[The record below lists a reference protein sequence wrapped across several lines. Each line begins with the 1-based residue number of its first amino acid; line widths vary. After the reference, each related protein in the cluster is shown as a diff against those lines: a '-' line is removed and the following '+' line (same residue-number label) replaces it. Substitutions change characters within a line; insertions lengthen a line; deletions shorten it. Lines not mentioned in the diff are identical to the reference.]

1 MDLEYSHIIMVGGV
15 ELNPTRDRIHF
26 LKDSLN
32 VFCMHNFFFL
42 HYFFLYLILYNGID
56 NRNKTRPRRPQIHF

>member
-26 LKDSLN
+26 LKNSLN
-32 VFCMHNFFFL
+32 DFCMHKKNFLTLFL
-42 HYFFLYLILYNGID
+42 SVSDF
-56 NRNKTRPRRPQIHF
+56 IH